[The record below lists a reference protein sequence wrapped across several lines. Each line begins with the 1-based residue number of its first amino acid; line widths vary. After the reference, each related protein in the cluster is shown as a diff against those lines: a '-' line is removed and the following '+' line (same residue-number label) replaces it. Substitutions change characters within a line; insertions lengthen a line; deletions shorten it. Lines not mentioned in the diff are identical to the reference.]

1 VKASAQGL
9 RLEVTNLSPCSYN
22 ETFDSFVF
30 CQLNEGALLMST
42 EAETKGDCRNGAL
55 KNERSGRKSFD
66 AREQASKSSRTY
78 LGMSSRSIELWGLF
92 VR

>member
-1 VKASAQGL
+1 
-9 RLEVTNLSPCSYN
+9 
-22 ETFDSFVF
+22 
-30 CQLNEGALLMST
+30 MST
-42 EAETKGDCRNGAL
+42 EAETKGNCRNGAL
-55 KNERSGRKSFD
+55 KNEWSGRKSFD